1 MKSTRFWVLL
11 LSLIMV
17 FTVAACSGNKP
28 AEQKSGGGSSSSDLK
43 TISASH
49 QPALHALPTYMAMQK
64 GWDKAEGIKI
74 DFQFYP
80 SGPPQNE
87 ALASNKWQVGAMG
100 STPAMLAA
108 IRYGA
113 YIIAIS
119 NDESET
125 NDLWVRPDSP
135 ILKVKGHN
143 PQNPELFGSP
153 DTVKGK
159 TILQTTASTGHYAV
173 IATLKALGMNEKDVK
188 LVHMEQS
195 QAVAAFEAGQGD
207 IVQLWAPFD
216 YIAESKGWVKI
227 SSGRRAGVKIPG
239 VVVASKK
246 AVDENP
252 ELVAKWLKLYM
263 RGIKEMKANPEES
276 KKLLDTYY
284 KERGLTLNDNGLSN
298 EFKLRPLYDTKEQ
311 LAMFAKKDGGMSE
324 IERQFTGLTDFFVAQ
339 ERITTQEKDKLFK
352 GGFITDKILK
362 IVAEM
367 EDGKK

>member
-1 MKSTRFWVLL
+1 MKITRYWVMF

-17 FTVAACSGNKP
+17 FAVAGCGGNKP
-28 AEQKSGGGSSSSDLK
+28 AEQKSGGSSSSDLK
-43 TISASH
+43 TIAASH

-113 YIIAIS
+113 YIIAVS

-143 PQNPELFGSP
+143 PQYPEIYGSP
-153 DTVKGK
+153 DTLKGK

-173 IATLKALGMNEKDVK
+173 IVTLNALGLSEKDVK

-227 SSGRRAGVKIPG
+227 SSGLRAGVKIPG

-263 RGIKEMKANPEES
+263 KGIKEMKTNPAES
-276 KKLLDTYY
+276 KKLLDAYY
-284 KERGLTLNDNGLSN
+284 KERGLTLNDNALTN

-324 IERQFTGLTDFFVAQ
+324 VEKQISGLADFFVAQ
-339 ERITTQEKDKLFK
+339 ERITPQEKDKFFK
-352 GGFITDKILK
+352 GGFVNDKILK